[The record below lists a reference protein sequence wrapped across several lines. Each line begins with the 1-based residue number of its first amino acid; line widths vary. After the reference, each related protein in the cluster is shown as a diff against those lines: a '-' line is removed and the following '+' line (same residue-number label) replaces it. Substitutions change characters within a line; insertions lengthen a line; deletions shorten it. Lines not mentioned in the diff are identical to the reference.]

1 MRPTGRQD
9 VHNSETPVLC
19 QSCEARHKGIC
30 GVLSPGQLVE
40 LSKHTT
46 KTSFAADTEIVAV
59 GQPVT
64 RHSNIMRG
72 VVKLTKLMANGRQ
85 QIVGLQFAPDFLGR
99 PFAKETM
106 LTSEAA
112 TEVNVCSFPTRV
124 LSRMIEETPELE
136 HRLHEQALREL
147 DEARDW
153 LLTLGRK
160 TAQEKLASFFYLI
173 AIHFDPDSRPLHQP
187 AHQPIHQP
195 VTYEIPLKRVD
206 IADFLGLTPE
216 TVSRQIAKLR
226 FAGLIV
232 MDHSNRAFQVPDLQ
246 RLKLA
251 CE

>member
-1 MRPTGRQD
+1 MSFQQSKSDRLD
-9 VHNSETPVLC
+9 IHNSETPILC

-30 GVLSPGQLVE
+30 GVLSSTQLIE

-46 KTSFAADTEIVAV
+46 KSSYASDTGIVAV
-59 GQPVT
+59 GQPIT
-64 RHSNIMRG
+64 RHSNIMSG
-72 VVKLTKLMANGRQ
+72 VVKLSKLMADGRQ

-99 PFAKETM
+99 PFSKETI
-106 LTSEAA
+106 LTAEAA
-112 TEVNVCSFPTRV
+112 TDVRVCSFSARV
-124 LSRMIEETPELE
+124 LDRMIEETPELE

-173 AIHFDPDSRPLHQP
+173 ATHSDPDAKFLAVS
-187 AHQPIHQP
+187 AIFD
-195 VTYEIPLKRVD
+195 IPLKRVD
-206 IADFLGLTPE
+206 IADFLGLTAE

-226 FAGLIV
+226 FSGLIAF
-232 MDHSNRAFQVPDLQ
+232 HNNNRSFQVPDLNK
-246 RLKLA
+246 LKMA

>member
-72 VVKLTKLMANGRQ
+72 VVKLSKLMADGRQ

-112 TEVNVCSFPTRV
+112 TEVNVCSFSARV
-124 LSRMIEETPELE
+124 LDRMIEDTPELE

-160 TAQEKLASFFYLI
+160 TALEKVASFFYLI
-173 AIHFDPDSRPLHQP
+173 AIHFDPEINP
-187 AHQPIHQP
+187 AHQP
-195 VTYEIPLKRVD
+195 VTYEIPLKRID

-232 MDHSNRAFQVPDLQ
+232 MDHNNRAFQVPDMQ